1 MKGLKA
7 MSYQEKRAI
16 VNIVTGVLVM
26 ASYCIYALNRFH
38 LDQAD
43 LGDMKTWAV
52 MMLTFIGIGVVVM
65 IVMQIVFHIAMSI
78 AVAVRQRS
86 LSDKEI
92 EKAVEAAV
100 VEDEMDRLIELKA
113 LKVGFAVA
121 GAGFVGALVAVA
133 FSCPGAVMLNILFLS
148 FGLGSLAEGALSIYY
163 YRAGVKN
170 G

>member
-1 MKGLKA
+1 

-26 ASYCIYALNRFH
+26 ASYLIYALNRFH
-38 LDQAD
+38 ANQAD
-43 LGDMKTWAV
+43 LDDMKAWAV

-65 IVMQIVFHIAMSI
+65 IVMQIIFHIAMSI
-78 AVAVRQRS
+78 AVAVRQRN
-86 LSDKEI
+86 LTDKEI

-113 LKVGFAVA
+113 MRVGFAVV

-133 FSCPGAVMLNILFLS
+133 LGSPGGVLLNILFLS
-148 FGLGSLAEGALSIYY
+148 FSLGSVAEGALSIYY

>member
-1 MKGLKA
+1 

-16 VNIVTGVLVM
+16 VNILTGVLVM
-26 ASYCIYALNRFH
+26 ASYLIYALNRFH
-38 LDQAD
+38 ANQAD
-43 LGDMKTWAV
+43 LTDMKAWAV

-65 IVMQIVFHIAMSI
+65 IVMQVIFHIAMSV
-78 AVAVRQRS
+78 AVAVRQRN
-86 LSDKEI
+86 LTDKEI

-113 LKVGFAVA
+113 MKAGFAVA

-133 FSCPGAVMLNILFLS
+133 LGCPGGVLLNILFLS
-148 FGLGSLAEGALSIYY
+148 FSLGSVAEGALSIYY